1 MPATR
6 SVDPGQMRPNE
17 ESTIIAVQH
26 VLKQAKEAKTEAKH
40 LAVG

>member
-1 MPATR
+1 MPAMP

-26 VLKQAKEAKTEAKH
+26 VLKH